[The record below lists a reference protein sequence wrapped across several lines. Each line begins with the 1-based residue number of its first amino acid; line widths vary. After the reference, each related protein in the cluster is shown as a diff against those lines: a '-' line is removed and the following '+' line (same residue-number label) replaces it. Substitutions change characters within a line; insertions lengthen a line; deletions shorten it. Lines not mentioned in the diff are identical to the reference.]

1 VLEPASLLAGIILV
15 SLSCYA
21 LLGGADYGG
30 GVWDLLATGPSA
42 KRQREVIARAIA
54 PVWEANHV
62 WLIVAV
68 TLLFAGFPSAFARVG
83 TFLHIPL
90 LAALIGIVLRGAAFV
105 FRAYGP
111 DDPRHEWWWG
121 RVFAIASSLTPL
133 VLGTMVGALTEGR
146 LPVSPGAE
154 FAGTFVYPWL
164 TPFSFSVGAFTLA
177 LFGYLAAVYLTLEA
191 DDGDVEAAFR
201 IRAIG
206 SGVLV
211 GVLALAVILFAGPVP
226 HLRALLLWS
235 PWALPIQVAAGGC
248 AIAALGALWMRQF
261 ARARI
266 AAAAQVVLILW
277 GWGFA
282 QYPYLVRPD
291 LTIALA
297 SAPRALVVDLLEVV
311 VAGSL
316 ILVPALLYLFGIFG
330 PRGARVA
337 RRPESL

>member
-1 VLEPASLLAGIILV
+1 VLEPPALLAGIILV

-30 GVWDLLATGPSA
+30 GVWDLFATGPTA
-42 KRQREVIARAIA
+42 ARQREVIARAIA

-68 TLLFAGFPSAFARVG
+68 TLLFAGFPGAFARIG

-90 LAALIGIVLRGAAFV
+90 VAALTGIVLRGAAFV

-133 VLGTMVGALTEGR
+133 VLGIIVGALTEGR
-146 LPVSPGAE
+146 LPVSPGAD

-164 TPFSFSVGAFTLA
+164 TPFTLAVGAFTLA
-177 LFGYLAAVYLTLEA
+177 LFAYLAAVYLTLEA
-191 DDGDVEAAFR
+191 DDAEVEAAFR
-201 IRAIG
+201 LRAIG
-206 SGVLV
+206 AGVLV
-211 GVLALAVILFAGPVP
+211 GLLALAVILFAGPVP
-226 HLRALLLWS
+226 HLRALLLS
-235 PWALPIQVAAGGC
+235 SRWALPIQLTAGGC
-248 AIAALGALWMRQF
+248 AIEALHALWTRHYS
-261 ARARI
+261 RARI

-291 LTIALA
+291 LTIAQA
-297 SAPRALVVDLLEVV
+297 SATRPLVLNLIQV
-311 VAGSL
+311 VASGAV

-330 PRGARVA
+330 PRGSRLGKNQA
-337 RRPESL
+337 ES